1 MTPESTPPIAE
12 SPLTAAERDAFARLL
27 GVCRRLR
34 GPDGCPWDRQQ
45 TLESMTP
52 YLTEEAAESVDA
64 IARADGDHAVEEL
77 GDLMFLVLFCLELTG
92 ERWGVGLAGALER
105 ASDKL
110 IRRHPHV
117 YGGPQVADGEAAYR
131 QWQEIKK
138 AEKQDEPGASLLG
151 EQPKGLA
158 ALVAAYRLQEKAAA
172 VGFDWPAAEGAFAK
186 VREETGEV
194 ERAMRG
200 GDTSPELA
208 REFGD
213 LLFAVVNLSRKLGV
227 DPERELRSTMH
238 RFRERFLHIERRLA
252 ESGRTPLQSD
262 LEEMDRLWDE
272 AKRRERDALP
282 AKGER

>member
-1 MTPESTPPIAE
+1 MPDPTPPVAE

-138 AEKQDEPGASLLG
+138 AEKQGEPGASLLG
-151 EQPKGLA
+151 DQPKGLA

-208 REFGD
+208 REIGD

-272 AKRRERDALP
+272 AKRRERDTLP
-282 AKGER
+282 AKGDR